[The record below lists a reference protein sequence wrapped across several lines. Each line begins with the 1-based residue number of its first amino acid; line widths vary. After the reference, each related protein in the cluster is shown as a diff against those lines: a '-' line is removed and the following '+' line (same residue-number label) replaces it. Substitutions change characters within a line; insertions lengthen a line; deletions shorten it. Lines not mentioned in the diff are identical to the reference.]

1 MTESLQERNTKYLG
15 YLADIGVID
24 GEQYEALT
32 QKCGDLKDKK
42 LLFEISNVFAN
53 FTASDWFDLSCRIF
67 SNWEKAP
74 QIHENPRASN
84 QSQVQHVEPSKDH
97 IEEEYEDDEE
107 VQNVR
112 VYGNQNKGE
121 RSLKSS
127 APPVREYESGRNQQ
141 QSNGASDR
149 SMMVK
154 KMSYFCNVVEK
165 YVYKSYFV
173 NLKSHFDHFR
183 YVVRNDTYETE
194 EDDRVLMQKS
204 SAQFRPSERSS
215 RTTGDRDW
223 HNKLYFDHFQKQAQL
238 EIKREIKKAGELDHC
253 TFTPQVN
260 PVDPENP
267 VLTNTLR
274 VPVYERLLQA
284 KPTPSNA
291 ILEKQEYRELKG
303 ATFQPDISKSQNKRK
318 WQSDYK
324 STPEDRMRVA
334 TERLYGDAQIKE
346 KIMCLRQMNQKQQ
359 ENEVYTFSPNLLS
372 PKTNKE
378 NFLKNDL
385 TRSVDRLYDENMKRQ
400 RKLLRKE
407 VEIRE
412 QELEECTFQP
422 DRLAKNYKPKNESEL
437 EDLNA
442 HERLYERFKQKRERS
457 TYLTQDKELSQRQET
472 SLRHR
477 SNSVLEGKTP
487 KKSPKDYSSIGME
500 NVNTP
505 AFDRLYKD
513 MSKRKLKLNHLKDK
527 VQKEEGTTFQPKT
540 NWSRKSSR
548 SISAANRSQQ
558 DIRFSSRY
566 ENKYNDM
573 AYVQEPASHNYQ
585 DSEKMS
591 YKRYG

>member
-1 MTESLQERNTKYLG
+1 MTENLQERNTRYLG
-15 YLADIGVID
+15 YLVDIGVLD
-24 GEQYEALT
+24 AEHYEALY
-32 QKCGDLKDKK
+32 QKCGDIKEKN

-53 FTASDWFDLSCRIF
+53 FTASDCFDLSCRIF

-74 QIHENPRASN
+74 QTSENERPSN
-84 QSQVQHVEPSKDH
+84 RSQVQHIEPLRE
-97 IEEEYEDDEE
+97 EEEYEDNEEEE

-112 VYGNQNKGE
+112 VYGNQNRGE
-121 RSLKSS
+121 RNLNSR
-127 APPVREYESGRNQQ
+127 APRAQEEESHRNRQQ
-141 QSNGASDR
+141 PSQGFDT

-154 KMSYFCNVVEK
+154 KMNHFCKVVEK
-165 YVYKSYFV
+165 YVYKSYFL
-173 NLKSHFDHFR
+173 NLKSHFNHLRSVVENDR
-183 YVVRNDTYETE
+183 YESE
-194 EDDRVLMQKS
+194 EGDRVLVQRTNT
-204 SAQFRPSERSS
+204 QLRPSERSS
-215 RTTGDRDW
+215 RNAGERDW

-238 EIKREIKKAGELDHC
+238 EIKREVKKAGELDHC

-260 PVDPENP
+260 PIDYENP
-267 VLTNTLR
+267 VLANTLR

-284 KPTPSNA
+284 KPTSSTA
-291 ILEKQEYRELKG
+291 VLEKHEYRELKG
-303 ATFQPDISKSQNKRK
+303 ATFKPDISKSQNKKK

-324 STPEDRMRVA
+324 ATPEDRMRSA

-359 ENEVYTFSPNLLS
+359 EDEVYTFSPNIMS

-385 TRSVDRLYDENMKRQ
+385 TKSVDRLYDENMRRQ
-400 RKLLRKE
+400 RNLLRKE
-407 VEIRE
+407 VEVRE

-422 DRLAKNYKPKNESEL
+422 DRVARNYKSNKNESEL

-442 HERLYERFKQKRERS
+442 HERLYERFKQKRERDS
-457 TYLTQDKELSQRQET
+457 YVTQEREHSQRQEN

-477 SNSVLEGKTP
+477 SNSVLEGRTP
-487 KKSPKDYSSIGME
+487 KKSPKDFGNTE

-513 MSKRKLKLNHLKDK
+513 MAKKKQKLSHLKQK
-527 VQKEEGTTFQPKT
+527 IQKEEGTTFQPKT

-566 ENKYNDM
+566 ESKHNEV
-573 AYVQEPASHNYQ
+573 AYV
-585 DSEKMS
+585 
-591 YKRYG
+591 

>member
-1 MTESLQERNTKYLG
+1 MTESLQERNNKYLR
-15 YLADIGVID
+15 YLLDVGVLD
-24 GEQYEALT
+24 FEQYGDLN
-32 QKCGDLKDKK
+32 QKCGDIKEKK

-67 SNWEKAP
+67 SNWERAP
-74 QIHENPRASN
+74 QTSRNAKVSN
-84 QSQVQHVEPSKDH
+84 RSQVQHIEPSKDE
-97 IEEEYEDDEE
+97 IQEEYDDEE
-107 VQNVR
+107 DVQNVR
-112 VYGNQNKGE
+112 IYGNQNRGE

-127 APPVREYESGRNQQ
+127 APVKRERESDENPQQANQAFD
-141 QSNGASDR
+141 SSI
-149 SMMVK
+149 MIK
-154 KMSYFCNVVEK
+154 KLNHFSQVVEK
-165 YVYKSYFV
+165 YAYKAYFL

-183 YVVRNDTYETE
+183 HVVDNDAHESE
-194 EDDRVLMQKS
+194 EGDRVLMQRTNTHL
-204 SAQFRPSERSS
+204 RPSERSS
-215 RTTGDRDW
+215 TNRGERDW
-223 HNKLYFDHFQKQAQL
+223 HNKLYYDHFQKQAQL

-253 TFTPQVN
+253 TFAPQVN
-260 PVDPENP
+260 PIDVENP
-267 VLTNTLR
+267 MLANTLR

-291 ILEKQEYRELKG
+291 VLDKHEYRELKG

-318 WQSDYK
+318 WQSEYK
-324 STPEDRMRVA
+324 GTPEDRMRVA

-359 ENEVYTFSPNLLS
+359 ENEVYTFSPTLLS

-378 NFLKNDL
+378 SFLKNDL

-407 VEIRE
+407 VEVRE

-422 DRLAKNYKPKNESEL
+422 DRRAKNYKSKNESEL

-442 HERLYERFKQKRERS
+442 HERLYERFRQKRERTS
-457 TYLTQDKELSQRQET
+457 YATQELSQRQEN

-477 SNSVLEGKTP
+477 SNSVLEEKTS
-487 KKSPKDYSSIGME
+487 KKSPKNFGSSE

-513 MSKRKLKLNHLKDK
+513 MSKRKLKLNHLKEK
-527 VQKEEGTTFQPKT
+527 VQKQEGTTFQPKT

-566 ENKYNDM
+566 ESRHNE
-573 AYVQEPASHNYQ
+573 AGYV
-585 DSEKMS
+585 
-591 YKRYG
+591 